1 MPKRAAEYL
10 SARREE
16 VLDGARRAFAR
27 WGFEGA
33 TIPRLEAEI
42 GLSHGAIFNYF
53 ENKLE
58 LFLELAMQDHERW
71 DSIWRNQGFEAL
83 ARTIVHE
90 DPEWIAVHLEFERR
104 LRTDAE
110 LYARVRGQIGDGTDD
125 LAWIRD
131 EQRAGRMR
139 DDVPAKAIFT
149 FLHLLLD
156 GLAVARTAPE
166 AKIDLR
172 PILKLAREA
181 VGPRMIRS

>member
-1 MPKRAAEYL
+1 VPKRAAEYL

-58 LFLELAMQDHERW
+58 LFLELALRDHKRW
-71 DSIWRNQGFEAL
+71 DSIWRAEGFEAL
-83 ARTIVHE
+83 ARTIVKE
-90 DPEWIAVHLEFERR
+90 DPDWIAVHLEFERR
-104 LRTDAE
+104 LRTDAA
-110 LYARVRGQIGDGTDD
+110 LYARVREEMGDGTDD

-131 EQRAGRMR
+131 EQRAGRLR
-139 DDVPAKAIFT
+139 DDIPAKTIFS

-156 GLAVARTAPE
+156 GLAVARTAPG

-172 PILKLAREA
+172 PVLRLAREA
-181 VGPRMIRS
+181 VGPRIIQP